1 MESDKKI
8 VPYNGNFEDF
18 VRRVID
24 AMAQEGIRVTPET
37 VQKIKDIA
45 EGKTS
50 ADEIIKRKVR

>member
-1 MESDKKI
+1 MESDKKM

>member
-1 MESDKKI
+1 MESDKKM

-50 ADEIIKRKVR
+50 ADEIIKKKVR

>member
-1 MESDKKI
+1 M

-50 ADEIIKRKVR
+50 ADEIIKKKVR